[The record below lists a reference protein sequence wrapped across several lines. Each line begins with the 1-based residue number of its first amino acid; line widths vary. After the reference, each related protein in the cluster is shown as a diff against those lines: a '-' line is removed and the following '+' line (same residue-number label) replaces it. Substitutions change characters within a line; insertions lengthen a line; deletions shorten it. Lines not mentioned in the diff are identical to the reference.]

1 MLAETDALDSL
12 ATRSFVLIFLVE
24 VVLRGLVPR
33 AGTGFGCTFLRE
45 APDFFAAI
53 GFCFGKDR
61 MQK

>member
-1 MLAETDALDSL
+1 
-12 ATRSFVLIFLVE
+12 